1 MLKQLDTATVK
12 ISWGKPE
19 NKQMGQYFKLFRQWL
34 DLEAGLVLFM
44 IAELHAKLVKFL
56 VMRLL
61 QSNGQNKNCKIIM
74 VNVFAEVEGRE
85 NVESFIN
92 MAKY

>member
-19 NKQMGQYFKLFRQWL
+19 NKQMGQYFKLFLQWL

-44 IAELHAKLVKFL
+44 IAELHAKLVKISGDEAFTIK
-56 VMRLL
+56 RP
-61 QSNGQNKNCKIIM
+61 K
-74 VNVFAEVEGRE
+74 
-85 NVESFIN
+85 
-92 MAKY
+92 